1 LTDQKDKPV
10 LDVQTLEKLL
20 EAAYVLQEHS
30 REMQAVGESLDLQS
44 EQLRQEE
51 LVTQAALQKAQG
63 GPGKRPDSHGDYTLT
78 LAEIVEA
85 QHQIQMRHLEL
96 DEAMG
101 LVAERT
107 AKITHANGAG
117 IGILNGK
124 KVQYG
129 AGCGPTALQ
138 VGTEIPLETAACAAC
153 FRTGQ
158 VVRSE
163 NFNPEFLFDPEPIR
177 KRGIESLIAVPI
189 YHDGKIVGA
198 LEVYFEQANGFVE
211 QDLHTCQLMAG
222 LVTEAFARDA
232 EVSWKKSLAV
242 ERNTMLEALEKL
254 KPNLAAL
261 AHTHSAGAPDL
272 STTAPAA
279 AVAAQSAV
287 CRKCGTDLGAEER
300 FCGKCGASRVSDG
313 QRSNLQNKLA
323 SAWNVQV
330 ASAAASPQPPLNGSS
345 RQPQKS
351 ATLDATFGQRTQHA
365 GFAGDRLPDDFELL
379 PLDLADLGL
388 ASDDT
393 LGVSPPGSEN
403 PYAASAGPQ
412 LEKNEI
418 EGTALVKAQGE
429 AGTWTSASSAKDFL
443 EALAMTRQPGGLRR
457 FWNARRGDFYL
468 AIAIIL
474 VAIALRWG
482 IWSDHSVGASGTG
495 TAIGSSHT
503 RKPAPDAELSPFD
516 KLLISLGLAEAPEA
530 PEYKGN
536 PDTQV
541 WEDLHTAL
549 YYCPG
554 SDLYGKTM
562 KGKFTSQRAAQL
574 DQFEP
579 AYRKA
584 CD

>member
-1 LTDQKDKPV
+1 LTEQNDKPV

-20 EAAYVLQEHS
+20 EAAYVLQQHN
-30 REMQAVGESLDLQS
+30 REMLAVGESLDLQS

-51 LVTQAALQKAQG
+51 SATQAALQKAQG
-63 GPGKRPDSHGDYTLT
+63 RPAKRPESHGDYTLT

-101 LVAERT
+101 LIAERT

-124 KVQYG
+124 MVQYG
-129 AGCGPTALQ
+129 AGCGDTALP
-138 VGTEIPLETAACAAC
+138 VGTELPLETAPCSAC

-163 NFNPEFLFDPEPIR
+163 NFNPEFLFDPEPVR

-189 YHDGKIVGA
+189 YHNGKVVGA

-232 EVSWKKSLAV
+232 EVSWKQSLAV

-261 AHTHSAGAPDL
+261 AQTHSPGASGENAN
-272 STTAPAA
+272 STAA
-279 AVAAQSAV
+279 TVATEKAV
-287 CRKCGTDLGAEER
+287 CRKCGTDLIAEER
-300 FCGKCGASRVSDG
+300 FCGKCGAPRVGDAQS
-313 QRSNLQNKLA
+313 SNLQNKLA

-330 ASAAASPQPPLNGSS
+330 VNDAASPPPPLNGS
-345 RQPQKS
+345 RPRPG
-351 ATLDATFGQRTQHA
+351 ATSDAAFSQRTQPA
-365 GFAGDRLPDDFELL
+365 GLDGDRLPDDFELPP
-379 PLDLADLGL
+379 PLDLDDLGL
-388 ASDDT
+388 ASDDALPT
-393 LGVSPPGSEN
+393 RAGLARAPAGSQLATSE
-403 PYAASAGPQ
+403 AG
-412 LEKNEI
+412 EM
-418 EGTALVKAQGE
+418 ALVAAPGE
-429 AGTWTSASSAKDFL
+429 HGVWTSAANAKDFL
-443 EALAMTRQPGGLRR
+443 EALTQTRQPGVLRR
-457 FWNARRGDFYL
+457 FWSARRGDFYL
-468 AIAIIL
+468 AVALIL
-474 VAIALRWG
+474 VAVVLRWG
-482 IWSDHSVGASGTG
+482 IWSDHPLTASGSG
-495 TAIGSSHT
+495 TAIGT
-503 RKPAPDAELSPFD
+503 RNRKPAADDDLSTFD
-516 KLLISLGLAEAPEA
+516 KLLISLGLAEAPEP

-554 SDLYGKTM
+554 SDLYGKTT

>member
-1 LTDQKDKPV
+1 MTEQKDKPV

-20 EAAYVLQEHS
+20 EAAYVLQEHN
-30 REMQAVGESLDLQS
+30 REMQAVGKSLDMQS
-44 EQLRQEE
+44 EHLRQEE
-51 LVTQAALQKAQG
+51 QATEAALQKAQG
-63 GPGKRPDSHGDYTLT
+63 RPVIRPQWHGDYTLT
-78 LAEIVEA
+78 LAEIVEV

-101 LVAERT
+101 LIAERT

-124 KVQYG
+124 MVQYG
-129 AGCGPTALQ
+129 AGCGETALQ
-138 VGTEIPLETAACAAC
+138 VGTELPLETAPCSAC

-163 NFNPEFLFDPEPIR
+163 NFNPEFLFDPEPVR

-189 YHDGKIVGA
+189 YHNGKIVGA
-198 LEVYFEQANGFVE
+198 LEVYYEQPNGFVE

-232 EVSWKKSLAV
+232 EVSWKQSLAV

-261 AHTHSAGAPDL
+261 AHTQN
-272 STTAPAA
+272 PAA
-279 AVAAQSAV
+279 PTPEANATVAVEAQNAV
-287 CRKCGTDLGAEER
+287 CRKCGTELIAEER
-300 FCGKCGASRVSDG
+300 FCGKCGTARAGDVPPA
-313 QRSNLQNKLA
+313 NLQNRLA
-323 SAWNVQV
+323 SAWDVQV
-330 ASAAASPQPPLNGSS
+330 ANDAGVAGVPLNGG
-345 RQPQKS
+345 P
-351 ATLDATFGQRTQHA
+351 GQTQHNA
-365 GFAGDRLPDDFELL
+365 APETASGPRMQHANFDGDRLPEDFVLP
-379 PLDLADLGL
+379 PLDPTDLGL
-388 ASDDT
+388 ADDEG
-393 LGVSPPGSEN
+393 LPP
-403 PYAASAGPQ
+403 
-412 LEKNEI
+412 EKNPAEA
-418 EGTALVKAQGE
+418 TALVKAQGDGVW
-429 AGTWTSASSAKDFL
+429 ASAANAQEFL
-443 EALAMTRQPGGLRR
+443 EALAKTRQPGAMRR
-457 FWNARRGDFYL
+457 FWSARRGDVYL
-468 AIAIIL
+468 AVAVIL
-474 VAIALRWG
+474 VAIVLRWG
-482 IWSDHSVGASGTG
+482 IWSDHSVTASGN
-495 TAIGSSHT
+495 GSALGAHS
-503 RKPAPDAELSPFD
+503 RKPAPDDDLSTFD
-516 KLLISLGLAEAPEA
+516 KLLVGLGLAEAPQP